1 MGGGRAEKI
10 GELLVRVGR
19 QGVRHQN
26 EWDSGGLFSKGGS
39 GSFWLMLCPLVGDGP
54 SGVFGWSVP

>member
-26 EWDSGGLFSKGGS
+26 EWDSGGCFLKEA
-39 GSFWLMLCPLVGDGP
+39 LAH
-54 SGVFGWSVP
+54 FG